1 MEDPP
6 VTDFVRSDLLAL
18 LSEQARFNFRLLTAV
33 IALNDGKK
41 VSDEA
46 IDQLVSGVGEIFGRQ
61 MRMLR
66 SIRGRGDEL

>member
-6 VTDFVRSDLLAL
+6 VTDLVRSDLLAL

-66 SIRGRGDEL
+66 SIRGPGDEL

>member
-66 SIRGRGDEL
+66 SSRGARDEL

>member
-18 LSEQARFNFRLLTAV
+18 LSEQARFNFRLL
-33 IALNDGKK
+33 IALNEGKR
-41 VSDEA
+41 VPDEA

-66 SIRGRGDEL
+66 SSRGAGDEL